1 MKNKLG
7 EIRRKNN
14 MTQNQLIN
22 MLGISQQTLS
32 SWEVGR
38 TTPKPYQMQFI
49 EELFE
54 VNKEVI
60 FYNDFNYKNKL
71 NI

>member
-49 EELFE
+49 EELFG